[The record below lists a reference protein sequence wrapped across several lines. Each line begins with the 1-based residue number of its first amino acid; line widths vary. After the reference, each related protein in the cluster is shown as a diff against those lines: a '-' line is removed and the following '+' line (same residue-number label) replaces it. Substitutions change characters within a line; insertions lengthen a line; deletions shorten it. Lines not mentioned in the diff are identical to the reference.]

1 MKFDELGL
9 NDSLLEALSY
19 MGFDTATPIQEQII
33 PEILKG
39 KDVIACAQTG
49 TGKTAAFV
57 LPSLQLTA
65 ENTKDVT
72 TTLILSPTRELAI
85 QIEQQIQ
92 GLAYFLGVS
101 SMAIYGGG
109 DGQGFTEQ
117 KKALTSGTNII
128 VATPGKLIS
137 HLNLGY
143 VKFDTVT
150 HLILDEAD
158 RMLDMNFYDDIEK
171 IRKYLPNVKQTSM
184 FSATMSP
191 KIKDLAKK
199 LLNDPVQVILELSK
213 PAEGVLQVAYC
224 CYDPQKAPIILS
236 LIRGRESLESII
248 IFCATKKKVGELH
261 QELKAAG
268 ENVASISSSLEQDKR
283 EEVLLDFRAKK
294 IRILVGTDVISRGI
308 DIKDINLVINYTVPK
323 EAEDYVHRVGRTA
336 RANTTGIAVTL
347 INQFE
352 MAQFADIEKL
362 IGREVTKS
370 ALPEGV
376 GEGPAWNASARGGGR
391 SYDIGGGGKSKS
403 GGKGNY
409 KGKRK

>member
-9 NDSLLEALSY
+9 NESLLEALGY

-33 PEILKG
+33 PDILKRR
-39 KDVIACAQTG
+39 DVIACAQTG

-65 ENTKDVT
+65 ENSRDET

-92 GLAYFLGVS
+92 GLSYFLGVS
-101 SMAIYGGG
+101 SLAIYGGG
-109 DGQGFTEQ
+109 SGNDFTEQ

-143 VKFDTVT
+143 VKFDAVS

-171 IRKYLPNVKQTSM
+171 IRKYLPNLKHTSM

-199 LLNDPVQVILELSK
+199 LLKDPKQVILELSK
-213 PAEGVLQVAYC
+213 PAEGVLQVAYL
-224 CYDPQKAPIILS
+224 CYDTQKTSIILS
-236 LIRGRESLESII
+236 LIKGRKSLESII
-248 IFCATKKKVGELH
+248 IFCATKKKVAELH
-261 QELKAAG
+261 KELKAAG
-268 ENVASISSSLEQDKR
+268 ENVASISSSLEQDER
-283 EEVLLDFRAKK
+283 EEVLLKFRAKQ
-294 IRILVGTDVISRGI
+294 IRVLVGTDVISRGI
-308 DIKDINLVINYTVPK
+308 DIKDINLVINYAAPK

-336 RANTTGIAVTL
+336 RANTTGIAITL
-347 INQFE
+347 VNQYD
-352 MAQFADIEKL
+352 MAQFAEIEKL
-362 IGREVTKS
+362 IGKEIPKS
-370 ALPEGV
+370 PLPDGI
-376 GEGPAWNASARGGGR
+376 GEGPEWKIKSHSKGSSKGG
-391 SYDIGGGGKSKS
+391 YKGGGGKK
-403 GGKGNY
+403 KY

>member
-1 MKFDELGL
+1 MKFAELGL
-9 NDSLLEALSY
+9 NDALLEAIGY
-19 MGFDTATPIQEQII
+19 MGFDTATPIQEKII

-57 LPSLQLTA
+57 LPSLQLIA
-65 ENTKDVT
+65 ENKKDET
-72 TTLILSPTRELAI
+72 NALILSPTRELAI

-92 GLAYFLGVS
+92 GLSYFLGVS
-101 SMAIYGGG
+101 SLAIYGGG
-109 DGQGFTEQ
+109 DGNSFTEQ
-117 KKALTSGTNII
+117 KKALQSGTNII

-171 IRKYLPNVKQTSM
+171 IRKFLPNLKQTSM

-199 LLNDPVQVILELSK
+199 ILNDPTQVILELSK
-213 PAEGVLQVAYC
+213 PAEGVLQVAYP
-224 CYDPQKAPIILS
+224 CYDQQKAALILH
-236 LIRGRESLESII
+236 LVRGRKSLESII
-248 IFCATKKKVGELH
+248 IFCSTKKKVGEVF
-261 QELKAAG
+261 QELRAAG
-268 ENVASISSSLEQDKR
+268 ESVEAISSSLDQDKR
-283 EEVLLDFRAKK
+283 ESVLLQFRAKK

-308 DIKDINLVINYTVPK
+308 DIKDINLVINYAVPN

-336 RANTTGIAVTL
+336 RANTTGIAITL
-347 INQFE
+347 ISPRD
-352 MAQFADIEKL
+352 MAQFEEIEKL
-362 IGREVTKS
+362 IGRTITKS
-370 ALPEGV
+370 PLPAEI
-376 GEGPAWNASARGGGR
+376 GEGPEWKIKKFGGG
-391 SYDIGGGGKSKS
+391 SK
-403 GGKGNY
+403 KGNY

>member
-9 NDSLLEALSY
+9 NESLLEALGY

-33 PEILKG
+33 PEILRG

-65 ENTKDVT
+65 ENSTDVT

-92 GLAYFLGVS
+92 GLSYFLGVS
-101 SMAIYGGG
+101 SLAIYGGG
-109 DGQGFTEQ
+109 TGNDFTEQ

-143 VKFDTVT
+143 VKFDTVS

-171 IRKYLPNVKQTSM
+171 IRKYLPNLKQTSM

-199 LLNDPVQVILELSK
+199 VLTDPVQVILELSK
-213 PAEGVLQVAYC
+213 PAEGVLQVAYL
-224 CYDPQKAPIILS
+224 CYDTQKSALILN
-236 LIRGRESLESII
+236 LVKGRKSLESII
-248 IFCATKKKVGELH
+248 IFCSTKKKVSEVH

-268 ENVASISSSLEQDKR
+268 ENVASISSSLDQDTR
-283 EEVLLDFRAKK
+283 EAVLLKFRAKK

-308 DIKDINLVINYTVPK
+308 DIKDINLVINYGVPN

-336 RANTTGIAVTL
+336 RANTTGIAITL
-347 INQFE
+347 VNPRD
-352 MAQFADIEKL
+352 MAQFAEIEKL
-362 IGREVTKS
+362 IDKEVPKS
-370 ALPEGV
+370 PMPAEI
-376 GEGPAWNASARGGGR
+376 GEGPEWKVKSFSKGGRGGKKR
-391 SYDIGGGGKSKS
+391 HF
-403 GGKGNY
+403 
-409 KGKRK
+409 KGKKK

>member
-9 NDSLLEALSY
+9 NDSLLEALGY

-33 PEILKG
+33 PEILK
-39 KDVIACAQTG
+39 KRDVIACAQTG

-57 LPSLQLTA
+57 LPSLQLIS
-65 ENTKDVT
+65 ENLKDET

-101 SMAIYGGG
+101 SLAIYGGG
-109 DGQGFTEQ
+109 TGNDFTEQ
-117 KKALTSGTNII
+117 KKALTSGTHII

-171 IRKYLPNVKQTSM
+171 IRKYLPNLQHTSM

-199 LLNDPVQVILELSK
+199 ILNDPKQVILELSK
-213 PAEGVLQVAYC
+213 PAEGVLQVAYL
-224 CYDPQKAPIILS
+224 CYDTQKTPLILG
-236 LIRGRESLESII
+236 LVKGRESLESII
-248 IFCATKKKVGELH
+248 IFCSTKKKVAELH
-261 QELKAAG
+261 RELKAAG
-268 ENVASISSSLEQDKR
+268 ENVQSISSSLDQDTR
-283 EEVLLDFRAKK
+283 EAVLLKFRAKK

-308 DIKDINLVINYTVPK
+308 DIKEINLVINYGVPN

-336 RANTTGIAVTL
+336 RANTTGIAITL
-347 INQFE
+347 VNP
-352 MAQFADIEKL
+352 AQMRDFADIEKL
-362 IGREVTKS
+362 IDRTVTKPP
-370 ALPEGV
+370 LPPEI
-376 GEGPAWNASARGGGR
+376 GEGPEWKISKGRGGH
-391 SYDIGGGGKSKS
+391 KSF
-403 GGKGNY
+403 
-409 KGKRK
+409 KGKRKFNGKKN